1 MSIKCVDIIN
11 DNMVCCIRKEQID
24 GMDVDSLQLLI
35 LAAKLLCT

>member
-11 DNMVCCIRKEQID
+11 DNIRKEQID

>member
-11 DNMVCCIRKEQID
+11 DDMVCSIRKEQSD
-24 GMDVDSLQLLI
+24 GMDEDSLQLLI